1 MKSKKSSYKFD
12 FEISMFHTIILC
24 IGIHCTIGIQ
34 KDNQK
39 NVNIYLFYISRIAAY
54 S

>member
-1 MKSKKSSYKFD
+1 MQLFYV
-12 FEISMFHTIILC
+12 
-24 IGIHCTIGIQ
+24 GIHCTIGIQ

-39 NVNIYLFYISRIAAY
+39 NVNIYLLYISRIAY